1 MSATRALWVDYEHD
15 GDLDLVLGR
24 SDGTT
29 LWQNN
34 GDGTFEPVGAEVG
47 FAIDGPASDLVA
59 VDLDGNIAVDL
70 IVASASQRT
79 IVFEN
84 QRAGVFKRMAEPPG
98 PWPPARRVLVEDLN
112 NDGTPDAI
120 FVREKEAEIRLSGMA
135 TSISLAWTHLR
146 ATGAVLLD
154 FDNDGFVDLLVFG
167 LSETESEAA
176 SILLYRNLANTWQDV
191 TQAVGLSG
199 IQLLPISDALTAD
212 LDRDGDTDLLLVTTA
227 IKPTSRIFERYGG
240 TRLPQPGFDRV
251 LYWVIDGGGF
261 VRAGLRKKGLGPVY
275 SWIVGTGGGI
285 LLNAR
290 MRLSGRRPFAPLDDI
305 TIITVDQIDEAF
317 DALWQRKT
325 GEYPGRLLARRD
337 AESLR
342 WHFEAGA
349 AADQTRIICCRRDGQ
364 LEGYAVLIRDD
375 APGIGL
381 KRFKIADLFAAGD
394 EEKTVGA
401 LLTAAYE
408 YSLAK
413 RCHVLEIIGL
423 PKRPRSLVLA
433 HKPFHREMPT
443 FPFYFK
449 ALRED
454 LKKPL
459 ETEDGWYV
467 TAFDGDTAL
476 L

>member
-1 MSATRALWVDYEHD
+1 MDAMNKTEKGVLRNASFDDCIEASALLTRLGLIMPEGDEAVIAHFDRLWRRNPAMKVAETKPSL
-15 GDLDLVLGR
+15 GWVLEDAGKM
-24 SDGTT
+24 
-29 LWQNN
+29 
-34 GDGTFEPVGAEVG
+34 VG
-47 FAIDGPASDLVA
+47 FFGNVPLLYEFDGSPVIVSD
-59 VDLDGNIAVDL
+59 
-70 IVASASQRT
+70 ASQW
-79 IVFEN
+79 
-84 QRAGVFKRMAEPPG
+84 GV
-98 PWPPARRVLVEDLN
+98 
-112 NDGTPDAI
+112 
-120 FVREKEAEIRLSGMA
+120 EKE
-135 TSISLAWTHLR
+135 
-146 ATGAVLLD
+146 
-154 FDNDGFVDLLVFG
+154 
-167 LSETESEAA
+167 
-176 SILLYRNLANTWQDV
+176 YRNETARLADAYFGQ
-191 TQAVGLSG
+191 QG
-199 IQLLPISDALTAD
+199 I
-212 LDRDGDTDLLLVTTA
+212 DLLLVTTA